1 MWPTLIPGILIGATL
16 GTLLGYFKFR
26 SPIAGAVLGACLGA
40 VALHFIAVGPKSIG
54 GVESPEEFDKEVLSA
69 SGPVMVDFYA
79 DWCPPCRKL
88 APTVEALA
96 AEFKGRVKVV
106 KVNVSAARQLAARY
120 GIRSIPTVMV
130 FLDGEP
136 VARTTGCHPAS
147 QYRRML
153 DKALASQRSA
163 AAAD

>member
-1 MWPTLIPGILIGATL
+1 MWPTLIPGILVGATL
-16 GTLLGYFKFR
+16 GTLLGHFKFR

-40 VALHFIAVGPKSIG
+40 VAFHFITVGPKSVG

-69 SGPVMVDFYA
+69 PGPVLVDFYA

-88 APTVEALA
+88 APTIEALA
-96 AEFKGRVKVV
+96 VEFKGRVKVV
-106 KVNVSAARQLAARY
+106 KVNVDDARQLAARY

-136 VARTTGCHPAS
+136 VAQTTGNRPAS
-147 QYRRML
+147 RYRQML
-153 DKALASQRSA
+153 EEALASQRSA
-163 AAAD
+163 AAD